1 MLKTSESAGENIAAT
16 NDIRPTAKTQN
27 AIGTTV
33 RFASQRDRCDE
44 VKIPDDEEQRTCPSR
59 GGNRNPARDQ
69 AVTAFEESPRAADQA
84 AREKRIGFGRSQQDA
99 ENAVLPDENRADHGE
114 RKLKPGSKKLVCVEG
129 ENKERGTCQTVERQ
143 DGTIEENSA
152 YQKRGHDRGA
162 QTRDMKTGDRRVEKE
177 TRNDKRCR
185 GRARK
190 AQERSQNPEQ
200 LRDDTDVQTGHGK

>member
-16 NDIRPTAKTQN
+16 QRHQADRQN
-27 AIGTTV
+27 AECDRYDREI
-33 RFASQRDRCDE
+33 REQRDRCDE
-44 VKIPDDEEQRTCPSR
+44 VKIPDDEEQRTDPSR

-84 AREKRIGFGRSQQDA
+84 ARKKRIGFGRSQQDA

-114 RKLKPGSKKLVCVEG
+114 RKLKPGSKKLVGVEG

-152 YQKRGHDRGA
+152 
-162 QTRDMKTGDRRVEKE
+162 
-177 TRNDKRCR
+177 
-185 GRARK
+185 
-190 AQERSQNPEQ
+190 
-200 LRDDTDVQTGHGK
+200 